1 MAKLLKKFTLKL
13 LALSINVQLIASPI
27 AFAQD
32 DGLPGGDSATT
43 QPKEGK
49 SKFWSTT
56 SKITETAMGALD
68 QGLNMINGQANPM
81 QNLLAKPINPA
92 QLPPALQAAGCLVF
106 EARTESP
113 STNMCEPSVAG
124 EANIGESLALLS
136 TAQSNVNEFENYL
149 VNANESQTSQGK
161 ACLNKAML
169 NLQAQLKARVES
181 LNQFEKLIEDTIK
194 NTKKLTEADLDA
206 LRKGDALL
214 NGKAKDEKNNSLA
227 DFDFGK
233 QFKSQSCSSFM
244 QESDLSDIGN
254 KGGYRAIEEMLS
266 KNFESSEGKN
276 DAYSPKELFGNESLI
291 KKDIDD
297 LLANFENNITNID
310 AVDMKPEEV
319 FDGAQTSIFPEGN
332 KSVTNI
338 LKNELKD
345 YKRKM
350 SDKRKQLK
358 GIPKETLALI
368 ESGSETSADAAA
380 VYKRQ
385 QYNACLSGY
394 VGDGKAFAKSITNFT
409 LSRNAD
415 KNRDSLLRTTVYENL
430 MDDEIGIDQK
440 IQNISQY
447 DKSANEKIRMGSS
460 QTLCG
465 TNIYADTRVSVSQL
479 MSLYKCECE
488 KQYNAK
494 SSGQSLSAQ
503 QVENQLSG
511 YSMYIRNSKTALAQ
525 KLKTE
530 VKDKVLN
537 CPQDNS
543 TGIGSLSC
551 DKALNKTSNNFC
563 LRTAKMCAGNMKACF
578 DQANQILVQTRT
590 EQKNIAARYTA
601 HMDDLKAKLQ
611 TAFINN
617 SKNMEAVSRTLDGQ
631 YQVGSVYN
639 VPLNTQ
645 MDQLK
650 EKFVEGLDPSLK
662 IEDPD
667 AYLEIMK
674 KDIAIAKDS
683 LKKSNKEIFGA
694 DVDTWTGLAS
704 SGASSNGFLGKI
716 SGYIKNVELEKDRW
730 SKIEDKCLASISEVN
745 RQRDEEN
752 KRRAEANEKQQELY
766 SKQVAHCREIE
777 ALSQNGCHNIG
788 VSSIVMPTLQ
798 ATSATTG
805 SDYSSAVKDLCNNYD
820 DKLANIQEDT
830 EEEKLS
836 RIQDECG
843 ENGSKC
849 KNLPSNYKVISACYG
864 DDLLDRVAKATNKNT
879 MKFEFEAGTYT
890 QNSKG
895 EEVELNKISYKD
907 LEDNT
912 KIYLR
917 GLASCPEFDEL
928 EKNESIQELYVSIA
942 NNNYKDLGEKAV
954 ESNTECK
961 SLLAGSRNGGDKTD
975 DVWSTINRSLGSL
988 GGATNSVFGK

>member
-27 AFAQD
+27 AFAEVD
-32 DGLPGGDSATT
+32 DMGNEVESSSTSE
-43 QPKEGK
+43 KET

-68 QGLNMINGQANPM
+68 QSLNMMNGQANPM

-113 STNMCEPSVAG
+113 SSNMCEPSGAS

-169 NLQAQLKARVES
+169 NLQAQLKARVEA

-233 QFKSQSCSSFM
+233 QFKSQACASFM
-244 QESDLSDIGN
+244 QESELSDIGN

-297 LLANFENNITNID
+297 LLSNFENNINNID

-350 SDKRKQLK
+350 NDKRNQLK
-358 GIPKETLALI
+358 GISKETLALV
-368 ESGSETSADAAA
+368 ESGAETSADAAA
-380 VYKRQ
+380 MYRRK
-385 QYNACLSGY
+385 QYNACLAGY

-415 KNRDSLLRTTVYENL
+415 KSRDSLLRTTVYENL
-430 MDDEIGIDQK
+430 MDEEIGIDQK

-447 DKSANEKIRMGSS
+447 DKSPNEKVRMSSS

-465 TNIYADTRVSVSQL
+465 TNIYADTRVSVSKL

-488 KQYNAK
+488 KQYNARP
-494 SSGQSLSAQ
+494 SGQSLSAQ
-503 QVENQLSG
+503 QVENQLAG
-511 YSMYIRNSKTALAQ
+511 YSMYIKNSKSALAQ

-537 CPQDNS
+537 CPADNS
-543 TGIGSLSC
+543 TGLGSLSC
-551 DKALNKTSNNFC
+551 DKALNKSSNNFC

-617 SKNMEAVSRTLDGQ
+617 SKNMEAVSRTLDAQ

-650 EKFVEGLDPSLK
+650 EKFIEGLDPSLK

-694 DVDTWTGLAS
+694 DVDSWTGLAS
-704 SGASSNGFLGKI
+704 SGASSHGFLGKI

-752 KRRAEANEKQQELY
+752 KRRAEANQKQQEGFA
-766 SKQVAHCREIE
+766 KQLAHCRELE
-777 ALSQNGCHNIG
+777 ALEESGCQNAG
-788 VSSIVMPTLQ
+788 VGSLTLDVLQ

-805 SDYSSAVKDLCNNYD
+805 SDNSSAVQKLCNNYED
-820 DKLANIQEDT
+820 DLARIKESSD
-830 EEEKLS
+830 EEKIASL
-836 RIQDECG
+836 DEYCG
-843 ENGSKC
+843 SSCSFKEELDSALECSGDNIVTFAK
-849 KNLPSNYKVISACYG
+849 KNLDINVIESEIDGKYIKSSKEGSIPIVSAPITTETMSDTLKKMVKEHSSCTSLAKLEQSQKV
-864 DDLLDRVAKATNKNT
+864 
-879 MKFEFEAGTYT
+879 
-890 QNSKG
+890 
-895 EEVELNKISYKD
+895 KD
-907 LEDNT
+907 AY
-912 KIYLR
+912 I
-917 GLASCPEFDEL
+917 
-928 EKNESIQELYVSIA
+928 SIA
-942 NNNYKDLGEKAV
+942 NSKYKRLGQSAAGQ
-954 ESNTECK
+954 SQQCD
-961 SLLAGSRNGGDKTD
+961 SILASSRDGGDKTE
-975 DVWSTINRSLGSL
+975 DVWGTINRSLGSI